1 MCRRFSG
8 WGLSPGLRGEVVF
21 VGKASRVMLTRI
33 AAHRS
38 ANVPTFLLP
47 NIRFDKVLVKFI
59 HPDRLE
65 ATYQSLV
72 AEHSL
77 RYNPT
82 PSRHPNCYL
91 GATAMSIERRKPE
104 TPYIKSVRP
113 MSREDLEFLRRNPIA
128 G

>member
-1 MCRRFSG
+1 MMGGMKLEDFVDVSEVLG
-8 WGLSPGLRGEVVF
+8 AGVYLLVSEGEVVF

-47 NIRFDKVLVKFI
+47 NIRFDRVLVKFI

-72 AEHSL
+72 AEHSP
-77 RYNPT
+77 RYNLTPRAIPT
-82 PSRHPNCYL
+82 
-91 GATAMSIERRKPE
+91 ATLERR
-104 TPYIKSVRP
+104 
-113 MSREDLEFLRRNPIA
+113 L
-128 G
+128 